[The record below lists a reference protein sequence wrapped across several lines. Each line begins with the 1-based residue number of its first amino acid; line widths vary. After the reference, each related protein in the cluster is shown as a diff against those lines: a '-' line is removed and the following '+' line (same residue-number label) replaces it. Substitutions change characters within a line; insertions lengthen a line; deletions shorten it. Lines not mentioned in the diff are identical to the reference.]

1 MSESFGKVLN
11 EHSEGQYLKLEQQF
25 LNLYNLLESLLTI
38 TEGEDL
44 ESDSQRLIHFNALC
58 SRIHDGV
65 ERFSDIA
72 QGVRHAKFR
81 GEQIPY
87 PKEAGH
93 ETVIYATKTE
103 VKLMIEALEH
113 LGRSYPDLICADQYL
128 TLATDLT
135 NREGVFNGK
144 AE

>member
-1 MSESFGKVLN
+1 MSESFGKILN

-44 ESDSQRLIHFNALC
+44 DSDSQRLIHFNALC
-58 SRIHDGV
+58 SRINDGV
-65 ERFSDIA
+65 EKFSDIA
-72 QGVRHAKFR
+72 QGVRDAKFR

-87 PKEAGH
+87 PEGTDY
-93 ETVIYATKTE
+93 ETVIYATQSE

-113 LGRSYPDLICADQYL
+113 IGRSFPDLGYADRFQNI
-128 TLATDLT
+128 AADLR
-135 NREGVFNGK
+135 NRKGVENGQR
-144 AE
+144 